1 MEERFLGLLL
11 FAMEAEQTLPRFG
24 SRAAELRDAS
34 FRLRDLRG
42 SGLRAHG
49 ELCDSLRKDARFS
62 PQRTYGLKLRR
73 APRFPLRSL
82 RVRLVPFRGDLT
94 VTRGQLFGALTIEDD
109 AVLAAIDFERSEV
122 QHVLVLA
129 NLCVERINALVE
141 PVLLAFPLL
150 NALGMLR
157 FVGGEFFQ
165 GLRQALR
172 LGIELARLAGEHLA
186 DDAAHLVANLGV
198 AASLTGL
205 ALQRAE
211 LFFDF
216 DDDVVDAR
224 EIDFRGFQLG
234 FGQTFFGLELGDAGS
249 FFDDGAALH
258 GFGGEDQTDAA
269 LFNYGVGI
277 GAEADAHEHFLNV
290 AQPRRAAV
298 DQVFA
303 LAGPKETPADDDF
316 TGLRR

>member
-82 RVRLVPFRGDLT
+82 RVRLVPFRGDLA
-94 VTRGQLFGALTIEDD
+94 VTRCQLFGALTIEDD
-109 AVLAAIDFERSEV
+109 AVLAAIDFERGKV
-122 QHVLVLA
+122 QDVLVLA
-129 NLCVERINALVE
+129 NLCVQRINALVE
-141 PVLLAFPLL
+141 PVLLGFPLL
-150 NALGMLR
+150 DALGMLR

-165 GLRQALR
+165 GLREAFR
-172 LGIELARLAGEHLA
+172 FGVELARLAGKHLA
-186 DDAAHLVANLGV
+186 DDAAHLIANLGI
-198 AASLTGL
+198 AAGFSGL
-205 ALQRAE
+205 AAQRAE

-216 DDDVVDAR
+216 DDDGVYAR
-224 EIDFRGFQLG
+224 GIAFLGLQLC
-234 FGQTFFGLELGDAGS
+234 FGQS
-249 FFDDGAALH
+249 FFRLVPGDTRSFL
-258 GFGGEDQTDAA
+258 DA
-269 LFNYGVGI
+269 
-277 GAEADAHEHFLNV
+277 
-290 AQPRRAAV
+290 
-298 DQVFA
+298 
-303 LAGPKETPADDDF
+303 
-316 TGLRR
+316 